1 MASKPT
7 DTEIAEIKSAV
18 ASDAWPVFKKLLII
32 ARDNARTRYESAPND
47 HRYYQGILDGIKEV
61 IRGFEGYK
69 NFVADEETKQ
79 GVAGGPERVIATV
92 PPAL

>member
-18 ASDAWPVFKKLLII
+18 ASDAWPVFKKLLLI
-32 ARDNARTRYESAPND
+32 ARDNARARYEAAPND
-47 HRYYQGILDGIKEV
+47 HRYYQGILHGVDQI
-61 IRGFEGYK
+61 IRGFNEYK

-79 GVAGGPERVIATV
+79 RVAGGPERVIATV